1 MTASSLSKSIMMIK
15 VKGTQLIDAWWFED
29 HVNLAICLLAINLLY
44 PYTLGHNIQNNILC
58 IKKEDDN

>member
-15 VKGTQLIDAWWFED
+15 VKGTQLIEVWWFED
-29 HVNLAICLLAINLLY
+29 HVNLAICRLALNLLL